1 MLNTRWPC
9 SAFLFESDLDHCAGI
24 ITGAHPGSPG
34 TTCSSG
40 APHYGVGPAPQLCM
54 ACDPCACREC
64 LLQASRVNL
73 RLRWCGRVGRVA
85 SQGIAGTSCSSCALC
100 YQAHRAPPACTASG
114 PSAARGANPASAS
127 HAFGPV

>member
-54 ACDPCACREC
+54 ACDPCACRGEK
-64 LLQASRVNL
+64 
-73 RLRWCGRVGRVA
+73 
-85 SQGIAGTSCSSCALC
+85 
-100 YQAHRAPPACTASG
+100 
-114 PSAARGANPASAS
+114 PSSAS
-127 HAFGPV
+127 DPSESGYVPMRPTWH